1 MCSESDRAGTTGSSP
16 ATRPFAPWGRSLSRA
31 PGGCPA
37 TGDWSRGS
45 VQEGRGETRSAQGL
59 LQTERGSYPDS
70 ALLEGNAKQRVNGF
84 SPCSGRTSRAFGT
97 AAVDRPRFC
106 PTPEK
111 AVGIDLAP
119 RNGVKKLLW
128 GTLIALGLLGAGWQS
143 LRWSAARLDAQRARF
158 VEDAG
163 NLLLALQQYKEFTGH
178 YPTGQN
184 LDIARALTGQGPE
197 KIVILTVR
205 KNERNAKGELVDP
218 WGTPLAFYFAG
229 NSVLIRSAGPNRVWE
244 DSASRASDD
253 LFRSN

>member
-1 MCSESDRAGTTGSSP
+1 MLEGRLQTRTHRAYASGP
-16 ATRPFAPWGRSLSRA
+16 CFEKVRICLCCEATQSSLSIGLSLC
-31 PGGCPA
+31 PGRPSWA
-37 TGDWSRGS
+37 T
-45 VQEGRGETRSAQGL
+45 ETA
-59 LQTERGSYPDS
+59 
-70 ALLEGNAKQRVNGF
+70 N
-84 SPCSGRTSRAFGT
+84 
-97 AAVDRPRFC
+97 VDRPWFC
-106 PTPEK
+106 PSPRRR
-111 AVGIDLAP
+111 LASILP
-119 RNGVKKLLW
+119 LGTCVKKLLW
-128 GTLIALGLLGAGWQS
+128 VTLIALGLLGAGWQW

-184 LDIARALTGQGPE
+184 LDIARALAGQGPE

-229 NSVLIRSAGPNRVWE
+229 NSVLIRSAGPNRIWE
-244 DSASRASDD
+244 DSASPASDD